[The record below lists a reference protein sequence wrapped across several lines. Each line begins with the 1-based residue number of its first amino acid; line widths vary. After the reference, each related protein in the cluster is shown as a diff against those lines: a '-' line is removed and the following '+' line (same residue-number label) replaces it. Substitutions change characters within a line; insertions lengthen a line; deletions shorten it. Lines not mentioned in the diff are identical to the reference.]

1 MKNIKLLVSL
11 LLTGLI
17 VIFVTQNAAVVE
29 IRFLLWE
36 LSMSRSL
43 LIFFV
48 LAIGILTGWLLNSYM
63 SHRSGKQVKNLP
75 TSDNSIAEDVQ
86 TQ

>member
-1 MKNIKLLVSL
+1 MKNIKLIVSL

-63 SHRSGKQVKNLP
+63 SHRSSKSEENSLLSP
-75 TSDNSIAEDVQ
+75 SDRV
-86 TQ
+86 